1 MFSSSYLMYFISH
14 GNVFALK
21 KQNQQNYDI
30 NPGPAEPGYALPLQT
45 V

>member
-1 MFSSSYLMYFISH
+1 MGLLFVCFFKEYGAF
-14 GNVFALK
+14 
-21 KQNQQNYDI
+21 